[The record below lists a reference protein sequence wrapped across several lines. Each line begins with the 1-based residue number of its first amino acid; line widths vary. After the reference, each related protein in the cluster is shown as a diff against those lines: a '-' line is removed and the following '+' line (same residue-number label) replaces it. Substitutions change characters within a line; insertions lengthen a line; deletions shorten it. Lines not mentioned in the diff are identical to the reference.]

1 MYMYHNDDQQR
12 KRSVVTIKN
21 DGNDCLPRAILVG
34 FAHLNKVKN
43 KGDEYYERKYDSIRN
58 SRNKLQGELAVK
70 LRSEVGIGNR
80 FGTLNDIKLYEDY
93 LRVSIN
99 VISMTCNKKVIKGS
113 ERYKDKIYLVYSQ
126 KNVNDHIGHF
136 NTVTNVNGVLGV
148 QYYCEVCAK
157 GFHNRD
163 KHKCKV
169 WCNVC
174 GRGNC
179 VTKQTQQKC
188 LHCNRLC
195 RSKEC
200 FIAHRK
206 GVNNGRGVNKGKA
219 IPSLCEQNWQCPQ
232 CGITL
237 KTEKRKPG
245 EHECGEC
252 LCNIC
257 QQYYDGEFHQCYMR
271 SIEPEDKHEKFIFYD
286 FECQQ
291 DNAKKE
297 HIPNY
302 VVSHSSC
309 FECEKDEVSSDS
321 KCYNCGSRC
330 DKCNQYNSELNEYES
345 MPCNGC
351 GFRQVIFSGSNT
363 KEQFCKWLFTKSHKG
378 YTVIAHNARGYDS
391 YFLYDHLMLTGN
403 RPDPVIF
410 SGSKIMYMNVHSL
423 SMRLLDSLNFLPMP
437 LAKLPKSFGLDEK
450 KKGYFPH
457 FFNTKENQNAVL
469 PCLPDVQYY
478 DPDSMSKEKRTE
490 FLKWYEENK
499 NQPFDFQK
507 EMKEYCISDVDIL
520 LNACCKFRELVK
532 GSTGEKVNIEDVHNL
547 LFKTIYNNAVDPFA
561 FLTIA
566 SVCMGVFRSK
576 FLEETWGVLTKEE
589 ADKNPSCKH
598 DVSCQCSWLPA
609 RKLNGFSELEVLM
622 NTEWVGIE
630 KLDVVKRKF
639 LNSPLGIIPQGGY
652 SGDRHSKNSIEWL
665 MFLEKIKNDEGK
677 KIKIQHARTE
687 EGEKVVLYTNN
698 VKRPIRYKLDGYFEY
713 LGKKFACE
721 YHGCNWHGCPKCFQ
735 SDRESTMNGGK
746 SLAQR
751 YRETELKTKRLE
763 EMGFVVIQK
772 WSCEFQKELE
782 ENPQIASYVES
793 LHIQDPINLRDCY
806 FGGRTNALT
815 LHKAFSQKEK
825 GQYFDFTSL
834 YPAVMKYKRYPIGH
848 PVRIINKFKG
858 IMIEECSGNCIYNN
872 CTGQHFKLPYFG
884 IIKGKFVPPKNLY
897 RSCTTCENQWQI
909 NVPIVL

>member
-1 MYMYHNDDQQR
+1 MEKSGQEDEKEDKENRPSTSNMQKKKKDNKSKLSLKRTANKLTKEINKKIKNQKGEGEAVFNVTKSDENYFVLEISGTRSFHKSEAAQEITYRAKLKHPAPDKTISDLQPHLNALFESLIEEMRVQYGDQGIARIYIDHPNLEKAIIVTPREIRELKTQDILDYIDEVVNSAGEIPADESLDINVAVIKSLVGGARMYMYHNDDQQR

-34 FAHLNKVKN
+34 LAHLNKVKN

-206 GVNNGRGVNKGKA
+206 GVNNGRGANKGKA

-237 KTEKRKPG
+237 KTDKRKPG

-321 KCYNCGSRC
+321 
-330 DKCNQYNSELNEYES
+330 
-345 MPCNGC
+345 
-351 GFRQVIFSGSNT
+351 
-363 KEQFCKWLFTKSHKG
+363 
-378 YTVIAHNARGYDS
+378 
-391 YFLYDHLMLTGN
+391 
-403 RPDPVIF
+403 
-410 SGSKIMYMNVHSL
+410 
-423 SMRLLDSLNFLPMP
+423 
-437 LAKLPKSFGLDEK
+437 
-450 KKGYFPH
+450 
-457 FFNTKENQNAVL
+457 
-469 PCLPDVQYY
+469 
-478 DPDSMSKEKRTE
+478 
-490 FLKWYEENK
+490 
-499 NQPFDFQK
+499 
-507 EMKEYCISDVDIL
+507 
-520 LNACCKFRELVK
+520 
-532 GSTGEKVNIEDVHNL
+532 
-547 LFKTIYNNAVDPFA
+547 
-561 FLTIA
+561 
-566 SVCMGVFRSK
+566 
-576 FLEETWGVLTKEE
+576 
-589 ADKNPSCKH
+589 
-598 DVSCQCSWLPA
+598 
-609 RKLNGFSELEVLM
+609 
-622 NTEWVGIE
+622 
-630 KLDVVKRKF
+630 
-639 LNSPLGIIPQGGY
+639 
-652 SGDRHSKNSIEWL
+652 
-665 MFLEKIKNDEGK
+665 
-677 KIKIQHARTE
+677 
-687 EGEKVVLYTNN
+687 
-698 VKRPIRYKLDGYFEY
+698 
-713 LGKKFACE
+713 
-721 YHGCNWHGCPKCFQ
+721 
-735 SDRESTMNGGK
+735 
-746 SLAQR
+746 
-751 YRETELKTKRLE
+751 
-763 EMGFVVIQK
+763 
-772 WSCEFQKELE
+772 
-782 ENPQIASYVES
+782 
-793 LHIQDPINLRDCY
+793 
-806 FGGRTNALT
+806 
-815 LHKAFSQKEK
+815 
-825 GQYFDFTSL
+825 
-834 YPAVMKYKRYPIGH
+834 
-848 PVRIINKFKG
+848 
-858 IMIEECSGNCIYNN
+858 
-872 CTGQHFKLPYFG
+872 
-884 IIKGKFVPPKNLY
+884 
-897 RSCTTCENQWQI
+897 
-909 NVPIVL
+909 